1 MFVILNDRLYLMTTF
16 LEGVKD
22 SLFNLGSKWDAK
34 SAVNVLKSSLETIL
48 QNVGQDMYVDRNWPK
63 KIKGPL
69 FDEKR
74 PVIRKIKQVGGG
86 YSDLQPVV
94 NEFVGNR
101 LLDWKYQAFTAPLYI
116 KQ

>member
-1 MFVILNDRLYLMTTF
+1 MFVSLNNRLYLMTTF
-16 LEGVKD
+16 LESVQH
-22 SLFNLGSKWDAK
+22 SLFNLGAKWDAQ
-34 SAVNVLKSSLETIL
+34 SSLETLRSSLEAIL
-48 QNVGQDMYVDRNWPK
+48 NTIGDGMYVSSSWPT

-69 FDEKR
+69 FDAKR

-101 LLDWKYQAFTAPLYI
+101 LLDWKYTAFTAPLYI